1 MRSIWC
7 PSALGLRVVV
17 SSACLCA
24 ACKVCQ
30 YPLCFMTVNASL
42 LLVSKETLL
51 RSQNL
56 NMKWRSVRTK
66 ALLFWMFECI
76 GWVLLVW
83 IHQGIRAVLWKY
95 SPLFSLHLQ
104 QKRNLDLF
112 LQDAMKGKYKAKELF
127 WFRLLTG
134 FWWTC
139 PHLCRRIKYQLPS
152 PRLACGLREKPWCQ
166 CIILHR
172 RCSLH
177 IFPSE
182 WYRNRKDVKTPQKAI
197 PSSLRIASLPS

>member
-42 LLVSKETLL
+42 LLGCKETLL

-56 NMKWRSVRTK
+56 NVEVSKNKSTS
-66 ALLFWMFECI
+66 LLDVWMYWLSPTC
-76 GWVLLVW
+76 LNTSR
-83 IHQGIRAVLWKY
+83 IRAVLWKY

-104 QKRNLDLF
+104 QKSNLDLF